1 MAKVT
6 LINPNRMKPA
16 VAPIALDY
24 IADWLDAAGH
34 EVSILDLCF
43 SQDLGADVDAF
54 FADCQPDLI
63 GVTIRNTDDC
73 YFASRDFFVPY
84 YKEVIERIKS
94 RTDAPI
100 VLGGAGL
107 SVAPEAILEFTGA
120 DYAISGEG
128 ERAMALLADV
138 VAVPPCRP
146 SSDAE
151 CPATVAGTEA
161 RPLHDIP
168 GLVYREGGI
177 IKSNPPQWM
186 DLADLPIHSRRWL
199 DNKRYFREGGQAGI
213 ETKRGCDRKCIFCAD
228 PAGKGCTCRVL
239 PPAHV
244 IAEIR
249 TLLEQGIDVYHLC
262 DCEFNIPLGHAEEVC
277 RAIIESGLGERI
289 RWYTYASPKPFTDEL
304 ACLMVRAGCRGID
317 FGADSGDD
325 KVLRSLGRDFRS
337 DDVRRTAEICHRHAI
352 TFMYDLLIGGPA
364 ETNESV
370 KRTIELMKKI
380 EPDRVGV
387 SIGVR
392 IYNGTALGEMIRREG
407 VSPSNPTLHGIIEG
421 NESFL
426 APIYYLSPAVGMEV
440 FGLVEELVGGD
451 SRFLHASPEELA
463 GNYNYNDNTVLVDA
477 IRAGFRGAFWDILR
491 RLQAGEPPV

>member
-24 IADWLDAAGH
+24 IADALDAAGH

-43 SQDLGADVDAF
+43 SQDWGADVDAF
-54 FADCQPDLI
+54 FAGCQPDLI

-73 YFASRDFFVPY
+73 YFASRAFFVPY
-84 YKEVIERIKS
+84 YKEIIDRITS

-120 DYAISGEG
+120 DYALTGEG
-128 ERAMALLADV
+128 ERAMALLAE
-138 VAVPPCRP
+138 R
-146 SSDAE
+146 E
-151 CPATVAGTEA
+151 AGTEA

-168 GLVYREGGI
+168 GLVYRREGVI
-177 IKSNPPQWM
+177 RSSPPQWM
-186 DLADLPIHSRRWL
+186 DLADLLVHTRRWL
-199 DNKRYFREGGQAGI
+199 DNKRYFNEGGQAGI
-213 ETKRGCDRKCIFCAD
+213 ETKRGCDRRCIFCAD
-228 PAGKGCTCRVL
+228 PAGKGRTCRVL

-244 IAEIR
+244 IAEIEA
-249 TLLEQGIDVYHLC
+249 LLDQGIDVYHLC
-262 DCEFNIPLGHAEEVC
+262 DCEFNIPLGHAEDVC

-289 RWYTYASPKPFTDEL
+289 RWYTYASPKPFTDDL
-304 ACLMVRAGCRGID
+304 AALMVRAGCRGID
-317 FGADSGDD
+317 FGVDSGDD
-325 KVLRSLGRDFRS
+325 DILRSLGRDFRS
-337 DDVRRTAEICHRHAI
+337 DDVRRTAEICHRHGI

-364 ETNESV
+364 ETPASV
-370 KRTIELMKKI
+370 RRTIDLMKRI

-392 IYNGTALGEMIRREG
+392 IYNGTALGEMVRREG
-407 VSPSNPTLHGIIEG
+407 VSASNPALHGTIEG

-426 APIYYLSPAVGMEV
+426 APIYYLSPKVGMEV
-440 FGLVEELVGGD
+440 FGLVDELVAGD
-451 SRFLHASPEELA
+451 SRFLHASPAELE

-491 RLQAGEPPV
+491 RLQAGERPD